1 MAGKLFLLALLML
14 LVIHIEGSS
23 SSEEPNPYPEDS
35 HKLKLWLTISARR
48 RFLEVSW
55 KNAPAHRGDYVLLTK
70 QDPTSFEKLI
80 VPTGTPL
87 ASFNNEEAS
96 GFGEA
101 SVDYIPVHGVT
112 GKPDTP
118 SPGQKTTARK
128 FWSANGGT
136 IQIVAAIQ
144 PSEGLSSQWF
154 TTGVPFDY
162 ALSQNVTVDTSCYGF
177 WASYI
182 DGEGRILAKTCLRAY
197 PRWMNELKSLIG
209 EMRLRDLFIPGT
221 HDSGSYRP
229 DFDPLLKESLVTK
242 YALCQD
248 DDIRGQLMHGVRYLD
263 IRVGYYQNSEEK
275 FFIYH
280 GITKQRPLQEVV
292 DQVKDF
298 VLETNEII
306 IFGLK
311 EFPVG
316 FGKGLNVHHLLVSYL
331 REQFEGLIAHPSL
344 TWRATLRDIWTRKQ
358 NIFLAYD
365 RQTIV
370 DEYPHLLYG
379 SVEQRWGNVQTWPR
393 LEQYLRNI
401 NDFDVSRF
409 TSRPVAD
416 MAELTPETWDVILDK
431 HGGLRKMADNINW
444 RISHLYR
451 DELGV
456 NANIVA
462 ADFIRG
468 TTLVDTAIQY
478 NRRKIYA

>member
-14 LVIHIEGSS
+14 LVIHIEASS
-23 SSEEPNPYPEDS
+23 SSEESNPYPEDS

-55 KNAPAHRGDYVLLTK
+55 KNAPAQSGDFVLLTK
-70 QDPTSFEKLI
+70 QDPTSFEKLLL
-80 VPTGTPL
+80 PPGTPL

-101 SVDYIPVHGVT
+101 SVDYVPIHGVT
-112 GKPDTP
+112 SKPDTRN
-118 SPGQKTTARK
+118 SGQR

-144 PSEGLSSQWF
+144 PSEGISSQWF

-162 ALSQNVTVDTSCYGF
+162 ALSQNVTVETACYGF

-182 DGEGRILAKTCLRAY
+182 DEEGRILAKTCLRAY

-209 EMRLRDLFIPGT
+209 EMRLRDLFLPGT

-263 IRVGYYQNSEEK
+263 IRVGYYRNSEEK

-280 GITKQRPLQEVV
+280 GITKQRPLQEVIN
-292 DQVKDF
+292 QVRDF
-298 VLETNEII
+298 VLETNEIV

-316 FGKGLNVHHLLVSYL
+316 
-331 REQFEGLIAHPSL
+331 
-344 TWRATLRDIWTRKQ
+344 
-358 NIFLAYD
+358 
-365 RQTIV
+365 
-370 DEYPHLLYG
+370 
-379 SVEQRWGNVQTWPR
+379 
-393 LEQYLRNI
+393 
-401 NDFDVSRF
+401 
-409 TSRPVAD
+409 
-416 MAELTPETWDVILDK
+416 EL
-431 HGGLRKMADNINW
+431 
-444 RISHLYR
+444 SS
-451 DELGV
+451 
-456 NANIVA
+456 
-462 ADFIRG
+462 
-468 TTLVDTAIQY
+468 
-478 NRRKIYA
+478 